1 VTPDFGNLFRHLQLL
16 PDDLHQHPL
25 AAAAVEFTVEDL
37 LPRAKVE
44 LPFGDGD
51 DDFPAHDLPFQVG
64 IGVVL
69 PRPVVMVVLDRFMG
83 SQLFEPNLKIVMKT
97 AFVVVY
103 KYRRR
108 DVHRIYETNAF
119 LNATFPQEFF
129 DGVRDVYEPS
139 TIGHLEPEM
148 FGQ

>member
-1 VTPDFGNLFRHLQLL
+1 
-16 PDDLHQHPL
+16 
-25 AAAAVEFTVEDL
+25 
-37 LPRAKVE
+37 
-44 LPFGDGD
+44 
-51 DDFPAHDLPFQVG
+51 
-64 IGVVL
+64 
-69 PRPVVMVVLDRFMG
+69 MG
-83 SQLFEPNLKIVMKT
+83 SQLFEPDLKILMKT

-103 KYRRR
+103 EYRRR
-108 DVHRIYETNAF
+108 DVHRIYETNAL